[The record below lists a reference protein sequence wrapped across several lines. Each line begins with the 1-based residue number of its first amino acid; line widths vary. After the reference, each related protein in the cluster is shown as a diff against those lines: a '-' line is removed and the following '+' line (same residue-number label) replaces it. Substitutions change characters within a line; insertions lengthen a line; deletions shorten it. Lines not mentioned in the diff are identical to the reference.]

1 MTRRYRILACCRRAA
16 AGLTLLPSRV
26 AAQGFPLFGNNSLVN
41 ETCEG
46 AGFNCQARDVT
57 FFAQAL
63 GSIVFALL
71 SFTGLIFTA
80 LILFGGYRW
89 MLARGNEQEIDKA
102 KATIRGA
109 IIGLTVTLASYSV
122 WLTISYFL

>member
-1 MTRRYRILACCRRAA
+1 MRYRVVTCFRLAA
-16 AGLTLLPSRV
+16 AGLTLLPYRAV
-26 AAQGFPLFGNNSLVN
+26 AQSFSLFGNNSLVN
-41 ETCEG
+41 ETCVG
-46 AGFNCQARDVT
+46 AGFNCEARDEN

-71 SFTGLIFTA
+71 SLTGLIFTA
-80 LILFGGYRW
+80 LILLGGYRW
-89 MLARGNEQEIDKA
+89 MLARGNEAEIDKA